1 MNKLLRYAMLSLLAV
16 LCGTSYA
23 AQEASFDFT
32 SVDNLKTYGVTNPPT
47 KNGTEAAFVAFTN
60 QGVSFSTVNGSTPTK
75 YYRSSPKTGDGVI
88 TLRVYKDGKLTLSVD
103 GKITS
108 IEFAGNDLQ
117 NFAADNGTYS
127 PSATTSASKATWTGS
142 SASVTLT
149 ASKGVQIRTL
159 TVKYAKAG
167 EEPAD
172 QKVRLYKKAT
182 SVEAGKSYL
191 IVGDKEGT
199 LQMAELF
206 TGNYGR
212 LNAVNATVK
221 GEYITTIDADNEFT
235 FESVTGGYA
244 IKQSNGKYLHASYDN
259 KNNKYYN
266 TFNFSEAPTSGN
278 VFTVTAN
285 AGGTFTI
292 TNTLSNY
299 DILYSATHSNFEG
312 NKDKEGEVF
321 PFLYEFYKEETYTP
335 EITISGE
342 QEFYGSTTVTISPST
357 AGNHIYY
364 TLDGTEPEESDNP
377 LSYTEPFTI
386 SESCTVKAYEEET
399 ELKAEMTFTKL
410 EYSVLGIAD
419 FKKLEKKAVACL
431 DLTNAKVLYSWK
443 SNNNN
448 VMVFVRDESG
458 EALELYYSTKA
469 LDWIPETGKTL
480 MGTIIMAYDEYN
492 ETPEAIVCKDTNAD
506 EIMAVDGEA
515 AEPVECSIADVPSH
529 ICDLVL
535 LKGLTPEKEAYT
547 SGSGDNTFTA
557 YNYYVKENEET
568 FIPIFNNFHIAA
580 YEDETDGADGKGN
593 VIGGYLFDMDPSK
606 KYDVKGISGRGT
618 INKQKV
624 SEIFIIEVTESED
637 TGIADI
643 KAAKGLSDS
652 RLFNLA
658 GQQVSKNYKGVVI
671 MNGKKL
677 INK

>member
-47 KNGTEAAFVAFTN
+47 ENGTGVDFVAFTN
-60 QGVSFSTVNGSTPTK
+60 QGVSFSTVNGSNPTK
-75 YYRSSPKTGDGVI
+75 YVWSNPKTGDGVI

-117 NFAADNGTYS
+117 EFTANNGTYS
-127 PSATTSASKATWTGS
+127 PSAKTTASKATWIGS

-149 ASKGVQIRTL
+149 ASKAVQIRTL
-159 TVKYAKAG
+159 TVKYAKEG

-206 TGNYGR
+206 TGSYGR
-212 LNAVNATVK
+212 LKAVNATVK
-221 GEYITTIDADNEFT
+221 GEYITTTDADNEFT

-244 IKQSNGKYLHASYDN
+244 IKQSDGKYLYASYDS

-278 VFTVTAN
+278 VFTVTSN

-321 PFLYEFYKEETYTP
+321 PFLYEFYKEETYT
-335 EITISGE
+335 
-342 QEFYGSTTVTISPST
+342 
-357 AGNHIYY
+357 
-364 TLDGTEPEESDNP
+364 DGTEPEESDNP

-443 SNNNN
+443 SDKNN
-448 VMVFVRDESG
+448 VMVFVRDENG
-458 EALELYYSTKA
+458 EALELYYSTKD

-492 ETPEAIVCKDTNAD
+492 DTPEAVVCKGTNAD
-506 EIMAVDGEA
+506 EIMAVEGEA

-529 ICDLVL
+529 ICDLGL
-535 LKGLTPEKEAYT
+535 LMGLTPEKESYT
-547 SGSGDNTFTA
+547 SGSGDDTFTA

-580 YEDETDGADGKGN
+580 YEDETDGAEGKGN
-593 VIGGYLFDMDPSK
+593 VIGGYLFNMDPSK
-606 KYDVKGISGRGT
+606 KYDVKGISSRGT

-624 SEIFIIEVTESED
+624 NEIFIIEVTESED

-643 KAAKGLSDS
+643 KAAKGLNDS